1 MESRK
6 CKNLVGEKV
15 LRQVERRLRRERRRR
30 DPMRDQLD
38 INEKLTT
45 TQCAYIECTPF
56 KWAMYISN
64 NFSISGGLLWELVSR
79 WDIRSRVFRG
89 RDRIVPFTP
98 VDVSFALGFSI
109 VGNKVFTGFIK
120 QLDNLSSFDTHSWG
134 LDVYNFVVS
143 SLRESSVVLKEGK
156 KQDTKTFKQ
165 IIDRMVA
172 IEEELKYDIV
182 NVSLFEQGQRFMD
195 VNDYQILVAENKDFK
210 ERIVVLEDEM
220 RMMKEARV
228 KTLFEDEVV
237 QDDRQLMNF
246 ITEDEV

>member
-1 MESRK
+1 M
-6 CKNLVGEKV
+6 
-15 LRQVERRLRRERRRR
+15 
-30 DPMRDQLD
+30 
-38 INEKLTT
+38 
-45 TQCAYIECTPF
+45 
-56 KWAMYISN
+56 
-64 NFSISGGLLWELVSR
+64 
-79 WDIRSRVFRG
+79 
-89 RDRIVPFTP
+89 
-98 VDVSFALGFSI
+98 
-109 VGNKVFTGFIK
+109 
-120 QLDNLSSFDTHSWG
+120 
-134 LDVYNFVVS
+134 
-143 SLRESSVVLKEGK
+143 
-156 KQDTKTFKQ
+156 

-210 ERIVVLEDEM
+210 ERIAVLEDEM

>member
-1 MESRK
+1 MRHSYIPM
-6 CKNLVGEKV
+6 NLSS
-15 LRQVERRLRRERRRR
+15 
-30 DPMRDQLD
+30 

-109 VGNKVFTGFIK
+109 VGKSLVVEEDQQCQTLDLFKGAEVTIKNIRKQLRCHKKKLVNFFRLYILLSFVEFYFPKIGNKVFTGFIK

-165 IIDRMVA
+165 VCCH
-172 IEEELKYDIV
+172 IEGK
-182 NVSLFEQGQRFMD
+182 
-195 VNDYQILVAENKDFK
+195 
-210 ERIVVLEDEM
+210 
-220 RMMKEARV
+220 
-228 KTLFEDEVV
+228 
-237 QDDRQLMNF
+237 
-246 ITEDEV
+246 